1 MHSFTGPQH
10 DVNFHGND
18 PLGWDWVADR
28 LILSGE
34 GASFYVPLINDP
46 TTGGTWFVG
55 LQHVWRTTDNGGPQS
70 FLDLHCNEF
79 FGDFAQLCGDW
90 QPLGGLAGSGKP
102 GDLVSG
108 LYGTTKGGSYVV
120 AAERAPADTST
131 LWAGTRL
138 GRLFISKNADAA
150 AASVTFTRVDTAA
163 QPTRF
168 ISGIAVDPT
177 NSNHAFV
184 SFSGYNAYTP
194 TTPGHVFEVTFNPGS
209 GTATWKD
216 LSYNLGDQ
224 PVTGIAFDNVT
235 GDLFA
240 STDFGVAVLLSGGAA
255 WTPAAGGFPP
265 VAVYGLRINAAAR
278 VLYAATHGRGAW
290 KLDLSK

>member
-1 MHSFTGPQH
+1 M
-10 DVNFHGND
+10 
-18 PLGWDWVADR
+18 
-28 LILSGE
+28 
-34 GASFYVPLINDP
+34 
-46 TTGGTWFVG
+46 
-55 LQHVWRTTDNGGPQS
+55 
-70 FLDLHCNEF
+70 
-79 FGDFAQLCGDW
+79 
-90 QPLGGLAGSGKP
+90 
-102 GDLVSG
+102 
-108 LYGTTKGGSYVV
+108 
-120 AAERAPADTST
+120 
-131 LWAGTRL
+131 
-138 GRLFISKNADAA
+138 FISKNADAA
-150 AASVTFTRVDTAA
+150 AAAVTFTRIDTAA
-163 QPTRF
+163 QPVRF

-177 NSNHAFV
+177 SSNRAFV

-194 TTPGHVFEVTFNPGS
+194 ATPGHVFEVTFNSGA

-240 STDFGVAVLLSGGAA
+240 SSDFGVAVLLSGGAA
-255 WTPAAGGFPP
+255 WAPAAGGFPP